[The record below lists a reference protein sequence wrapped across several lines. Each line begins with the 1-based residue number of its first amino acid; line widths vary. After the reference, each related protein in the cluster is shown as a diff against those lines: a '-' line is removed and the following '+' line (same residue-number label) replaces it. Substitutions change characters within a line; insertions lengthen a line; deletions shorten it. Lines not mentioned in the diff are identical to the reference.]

1 MRILITGANGHLGIR
16 LIASLALNHE
26 VVSVVRSESAC
37 EKISGL
43 NCETHIIDYSDSGG
57 LSAAAADCDR
67 AVHLVG
73 IIKKTGNN
81 SYEQAH
87 ELSCAA
93 LVNAARTA
101 GLKQIV
107 ALSIIGSS
115 AASSNACLASRG
127 RSENILLAGD
137 VPATIIRVPMVLGE
151 DDFASRSLTKKAKA
165 GICFIFRA
173 SSLEQP
179 IYAGDLVNAIAAV
192 IARSPGNEII
202 ELAGMESITRRELIA
217 RAGTTLGNHPTVVS
231 IPLFAGLF
239 IGKML
244 EILLPSPPVTADMIE
259 ILDHDDQLDAQ
270 PVARQLGIEL
280 TSLDQ
285 TLAKVI

>member
-1 MRILITGANGHLGIR
+1 MRILITGANGHLGMR
-16 LIASLALNHE
+16 LIASLSLNHE

-37 EKISGL
+37 KKISDL
-43 NCETHIIDYSDSGG
+43 NCTAHIVDYSDSGG
-57 LSAAAADCDR
+57 LAAAASECDC

-87 ELSCAA
+87 ELSCEA
-93 LVNAARTA
+93 LVTAARMA

-107 ALSIIGSS
+107 SVSIIGSDITS
-115 AASSNACLASRG
+115 RNACLASRG
-127 RSENILLAGD
+127 RSENILLDGD

-151 DDFASRSLTKKAKA
+151 DDFASRSLAKKAKS
-165 GICFIFRA
+165 GICFTFRA

-192 IARSPGNEII
+192 IQRPPGNEIM
-202 ELAGMESITRRELIA
+202 ELAGMESVTRRELIA
-217 RAGTTLGNHPTVVS
+217 RAGTTVGSQPSIIS
-231 IPLFAGLF
+231 IPLFLGLWT
-239 IGKML
+239 GKLL
-244 EILLPSPPVTADMIE
+244 EILLNSPPVTADMID
-259 ILDHDDQLDAQ
+259 ILDHDDQIDARLT
-270 PVARQLGIEL
+270 ARQLGIEL

-285 TLAKVI
+285 TLVKVI

>member
-1 MRILITGANGHLGIR
+1 
-16 LIASLALNHE
+16 
-26 VVSVVRSESAC
+26 VVAVVRSKSAC
-37 EKISGL
+37 KKISGL
-43 NCETHIIDYSDSGG
+43 NCETHIVDYSDSGG
-57 LSAAAADCDR
+57 LSAAASDCDC

-81 SYEQAH
+81 TYEQAH

-93 LVNAARTA
+93 LVKATHLA

-107 ALSIIGSS
+107 ALSIIGSDITS
-115 AASSNACLASRG
+115 RNACLASRG
-127 RSENILLAGD
+127 RSENILLDGD

-165 GICFIFRA
+165 GICFTFRA

-179 IYAGDLVNAIAAV
+179 IYAGDLVNAITAV
-192 IARSPGNEII
+192 IQRPPGNEVI
-202 ELAGMESITRRELIA
+202 ELAGMESVTRRELIA
-217 RAGTTLGNHPTVVS
+217 RAGSTLGNHPTVIS

-239 IGKML
+239 IGKVL

-259 ILDHDDQLDAQ
+259 ILDHDDQVDAE